1 MIYVDTLVFV
11 NTIIDYIFL
20 LLTCLITKRDYS
32 IKRLLPASFLGGLSS
47 LYILVEGSPT
57 LLDVLFKFSSGLVI
71 IIVAQKFTGIKNLF
85 IFYVIFLSISFLLCG
100 AVEFAETFF
109 GDSILSE
116 NLVSYFYMS
125 PLLLILITIIVYITV
140 LLIRRFLDRKNFS
153 SKALLRLS
161 VKGIEREYDA
171 LIDTGSNLRDPF
183 SEAQVFVLDES
194 MFREIKFALDH
205 NEVEKRRRLIPAST
219 VNGSTLL
226 EGIRCDRATVLNK
239 DEAVSF
245 NNPIIACS
253 QRKLSDEKAI
263 VSYLS
268 LNRLSD
274 KRGRL

>member
-1 MIYVDTLVFV
+1 VIYVDTLVFV

-32 IKRLLPASFLGGLSS
+32 IKRLLPASILGGLSS
-47 LYILVEGSPT
+47 LYILVEGSPA
-57 LLDVLFKFSSGLVI
+57 LLDVLFKFLSGLVI

-85 IFYVIFLSISFLLCG
+85 IFYVTFLSISFLLCG

-153 SKALLRLS
+153 SKALLRISL
-161 VKGIEREYDA
+161 KGIEREYDA

-194 MFREIKFALDH
+194 MFREIKLALDH
-205 NEVEKRRRLIPAST
+205 NEVEKRRRLIPVST

-245 NNPIIACS
+245 NSPIIACS